1 MTEKEPTA
9 TEANKLQKLA
19 DAYKKDFTRKPGYTY
34 RLKTVAGQTV
44 VTVKKIGK

>member
-1 MTEKEPTA
+1 MTDNVQEQTA
-9 TEANKLQKLA
+9 TEKKLA
-19 DAYKKDFTRKPGYTY
+19 DDYKKDFTRKPGYTY